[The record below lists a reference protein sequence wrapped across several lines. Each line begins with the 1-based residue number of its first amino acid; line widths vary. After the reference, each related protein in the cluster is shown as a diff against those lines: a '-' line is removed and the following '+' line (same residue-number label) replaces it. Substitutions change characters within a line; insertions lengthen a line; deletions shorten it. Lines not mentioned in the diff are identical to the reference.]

1 MRKPVH
7 RRRLAVSAALLAL
20 AAAAA
25 AAGPASAE
33 PRPLDDGRL
42 AGLAAGQ
49 ELGFGLDATSV
60 NRTLTSTELGSLNE
74 LRNSITQAFGGRT
87 VNNNYATGVNSS
99 GVTATGDAST
109 IINGAVIGLGG
120 LGGR

>member
-7 RRRLAVSAALLAL
+7 RHRLDAPAALLAL
-20 AAAAA
+20 SLAA
-25 AAGPASAE
+25 AAGPAWAG
-33 PRPLDDGRL
+33 PKRLDDGRL
-42 AGLAAGQ
+42 AGVAAGQ

-74 LRNSITQAFGGRT
+74 LRNSVTQAFGGRT
-87 VNNNYATGVNSS
+87 VNNNYATGIGSRD
-99 GVTATGDAST
+99 VTATGDAST
-109 IINGAVIGLGG
+109 IINGVVMGLGG